1 MNFER
6 ILSKLN
12 RGKKLRIL
20 FLNDLGFQYGA
31 GIAQLRQIQS
41 FLLLGHEVIGLCW
54 RRGVEADIPFFGQ
67 NGDGLWLGL
76 RELSSIHHKE
86 GYSKR
91 EIIDVLMNE
100 VKKAGP
106 DVVIVGNLHGAM
118 WPLETLLHLRDL
130 NLLLIAYMHDCFLI
144 TGRCCYPGEC
154 RMYESGCDET
164 CPTALEHPRIS
175 LSKIQDAWKLRRA
188 IFCGRDGIPLATN
201 SNWTLTLAR
210 RSLAELRYAGVVYLG
225 LDEQLFKPI
234 DRSLAKR
241 LLGIPENKPVVLS
254 GAVNVGDKRKG
265 WDIFKNVVSTL
276 HKDVHFLIF
285 GENSLEKKSVHG
297 VGLLR
302 DYRKM
307 PLLYSA
313 ADVFVAT
320 SLEEAFGQTVVE
332 ASACALPVVA
342 FNVGGFQEIAR
353 QGTNALLVDDK
364 NPENLLEAIRSLLDN
379 PSKREALGKAGRGI
393 VEKEFSLEKQG
404 ELWMEFIKDISSS
417 AAARPV

>member
-1 MNFER
+1 MNLER
-6 ILSKLN
+6 IQDKLD

-20 FLNDLGFQYGA
+20 FLNDVGFQYGA

-41 FLLLGHEVIGLCW
+41 FLLLGHEVMGLCW
-54 RRGVEADIPFFGQ
+54 RRGAEADIPFFGQ

-76 RELSSIHHKE
+76 RELTKIHYSE
-86 GYSKR
+86 GYGKN
-91 EIIDVLMNE
+91 ELIDALVNE
-100 VKKAGP
+100 VKRAAP

-130 NLLLIAYMHDCFLI
+130 NLLVVAYMHDCFLI

-164 CPTALEHPRIS
+164 CPTAREHPQLPPSQIR
-175 LSKIQDAWKLRRA
+175 DAWKLRRA

-201 SNWTLTLAR
+201 SNWTLNLAK
-210 RSLAELRYAGVVYLG
+210 RSFAELQCAGVVYLG

-234 DRSLAKR
+234 DRSLARR
-241 LLGIPENKPVVLS
+241 LLGIPEHQPVVLS
-254 GAVNVGDKRKG
+254 GAVNLNDKRKG
-265 WDIFKNVVSTL
+265 WDIFKKVVSNL
-276 HKDVHFLIF
+276 QEDLHFLIF
-285 GENSLEKKSVHG
+285 GENSLKEKSVYG

-307 PLLYSA
+307 PILYSA
-313 ADVFVAT
+313 ADIFVAT

-332 ASACALPVVA
+332 ASSCALPVVA

-353 QGTNALLVDDK
+353 HGTNAMLAGERNV
-364 NPENLLEAIRSLLDN
+364 ESLLEAIRSLLNN
-379 PSKREALGKAGRGI
+379 PAKREALGKTGREI
-393 VEKEFSLEKQG
+393 VKKEFSLEKQG
-404 ELWMEFIKDISSS
+404 ERWMEFIKK
-417 AAARPV
+417 AVFN